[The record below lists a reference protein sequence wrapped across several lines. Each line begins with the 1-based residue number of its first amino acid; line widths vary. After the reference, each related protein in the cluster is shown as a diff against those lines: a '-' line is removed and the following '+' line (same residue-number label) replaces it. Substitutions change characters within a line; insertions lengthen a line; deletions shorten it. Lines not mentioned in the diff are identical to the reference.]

1 MNGYNLPHPHTQS
14 LFTPT
19 YMHTLTHPT
28 LTVPLHAH
36 THTHIY
42 IPPPTHTQTLQVTC
56 YDWDSDGSH
65 DLIGVFTTSL
75 AEMTTAG
82 GGKMSWP
89 CINPKKTHKKKYKD
103 SGTVTL
109 DTIKVSVQDVECI
122 LCVGYPVVAWLHSLS
137 LLRKITRCR
146 ITEKWVGPGTRLI
159 QSLAMYVH

>member
-1 MNGYNLPHPHTQS
+1 MVTTYPTHTHSPSSHPHTCTPSHTPHSRS
-14 LFTPT
+14 LF
-19 YMHTLTHPT
+19 
-28 LTVPLHAH
+28 
-36 THTHIY
+36 THTHILIY
-42 IPPPTHTQTLQVTC
+42 TPPPPHTQTLQVTC

-103 SGTVTL
+103 SGTVTM
-109 DTIKVSVQDVECI
+109 DIIKVSVQDVECI
-122 LCVGYPVVAWLHSLS
+122 LCVGYLVVAWLHSLS